1 MLIKRGQIVS
11 LVSENFF
18 AYMPEKSS
26 GDILLDLFLGQKEKK
41 IFRQLTRKE
50 IQECNEQILSY
61 LQFNGKEFLDG
72 KEYDYVKLNK
82 EGYVE
87 AREIYISIYW
97 PSWLYKLRNI
107 FCEIFS

>member
-1 MLIKRGQIVS
+1 
-11 LVSENFF
+11 
-18 AYMPEKSS
+18 MPEKSS

-41 IFRQLTRKE
+41 ILRQLTRKE

-61 LQFNGKEFLDG
+61 LHLVGERFLGG
-72 KEYDYVKLNK
+72 KEYDYVSLTK
-82 EGYVE
+82 EGYAE

-97 PSWLYKLRNI
+97 PSWLYKLRNM